1 MARSKRLGLKLL
13 ASRIPHEGDLANLM
27 PGDYASFRARFPMI
41 YEGRCFFIN
50 IFLCNGKTATDDTQH
65 GTERAVFIAR
75 ENTVYDSSAFT

>member
-41 YEGRCFFIN
+41 YEGRCFFKY
-50 IFLCNGKTATDDTQH
+50 FSLQWQDGD
-65 GTERAVFIAR
+65 G
-75 ENTVYDSSAFT
+75 